1 LTRLLLAIERHNPEA
16 LPAPET
22 YSQVVTA
29 AGKRLVF
36 VAGQV
41 ALDREGN
48 LVGDGDLSEQVRQAS
63 RNIKAALEAVGGRPA
78 DIVKITTFVVSH
90 RPEFLPII
98 ADARR
103 KELGDLRPAST
114 LIGVQALA
122 RPEFLVEIEAIAVLE
137 GSGAG
142 QSPA

>member
-1 LTRLLLAIERHNPEA
+1 LTIERHNPAA
-16 LPAPET
+16 LPTPET

-29 AGKRLVF
+29 EGKHLVF

-41 ALDREGN
+41 AVDREGN
-48 LVGDGDLSEQVRQAS
+48 LVGDGDLSEQLRQAS
-63 RNIKAALEAVGGRPA
+63 RNLKAALEAVGAQPA
-78 DIVKITTFVVSH
+78 DIVKITTFVVNH
-90 RPEFLPII
+90 RPEYLPII

-103 KELGDLRPAST
+103 RELGDVRPAST

-122 RPEFLVEIEAIAVLE
+122 RPEFLVEIEATAVLE
-137 GSGAG
+137 ASGG

>member
-1 LTRLLLAIERHNPEA
+1 MAIDRHNPEA
-16 LPAPET
+16 LSTPET

-29 AGKRLVF
+29 EGKRLVF

-48 LVGDGDLSEQVRQAS
+48 LVGGGELSEQVRQAS
-63 RNIKAALEAVGGRPA
+63 RNIKAALEAVGAQPT
-78 DIVKITTFVVSH
+78 DIVKITTFVVNH

-103 KELGDLRPAST
+103 QELGDVRPAST

-137 GSGAG
+137 ASGG

>member
-1 LTRLLLAIERHNPEA
+1 MTIERHNPEA
-16 LPAPET
+16 LPTPET

-29 AGKRLVF
+29 EGGRLVF

-63 RNIKAALEAVGGRPA
+63 RNIKTALEAVGAQLA
-78 DIVKITTFVVSH
+78 DIVKITTFVVGH

-103 KELGDLRPAST
+103 MELGDLRPAST

-137 GSGAG
+137 GSGG
-142 QSPA
+142 RQSPP

>member
-1 LTRLLLAIERHNPEA
+1 VTIERHNPEA
-16 LPAPET
+16 LPTPET

-29 AGKRLVF
+29 EGGRLVF

-48 LVGDGDLSEQVRQAS
+48 LLGDGDLSEQVRQAS
-63 RNIKAALEAVGGRPA
+63 RNIKTALEAVGAQPA
-78 DIVKITTFVVSH
+78 DIVKITTFVVGH

-103 KELGDLRPAST
+103 MELGDLRPAST

-137 GSGAG
+137 GSGG
-142 QSPA
+142 RQSLP

>member
-1 LTRLLLAIERHNPEA
+1 MTIERRNPEA
-16 LPAPET
+16 LPTPET
-22 YSQVVTA
+22 YSQVVTTEA
-29 AGKRLVF
+29 HRLVF

-41 ALDREGN
+41 AVDREGK
-48 LVGDGDLSEQVRQAS
+48 LVGGGDLSGQVRQAS
-63 RNIKAALEAVGGRPA
+63 RNIKTALASVGALPA
-78 DIVKITTFVVSH
+78 DIVKITTFVVNH

-98 ADARR
+98 AEARR
-103 KELGDLRPAST
+103 QELGDLRPAST

-137 GSGAG
+137 RSSG